1 MNKVNILK
9 AFLAYKGS
17 WGRSGVCTPDMLIHL
32 SLIEVLVLT
41 DIILTFEMFRK
52 NLAWDAFSFDEAFN
66 EIYNISEN
74 TYTLINKH
82 ETFFTNFCKSIDD
95 DVLNNKG
102 FKTNFKLN
110 YGGLDKY
117 IYANCI
123 IRSVCFVNNVS
134 DNASID
140 EVDNM
145 LHRNVVIS
153 NISDYSQVFYLLG
166 GDVKFK
172 ELCVKIM
179 MILGDQILSKKI
191 RFVVKKTDKDK
202 IKGDK
207 QLPNNNEHNIGGLIH
222 DNHEGLV
229 DNDKPNRGNDSST
242 GKKKLLNKGYEFKTD
257 MYIKFNI
264 IEPLPFSMRFVPL
277 YAQKPFIELKG

>member
-1 MNKVNILK
+1 MNKVNLHK

-17 WGRSGVCTPDMLIHL
+17 WGRSGVCTPDMLTHL
-32 SLIEVLVLT
+32 SLIEVLALT

-52 NLAWDAFSFDEAFN
+52 NLAWNAFSFDDAFS

-82 ETFFTNFCKSIDD
+82 EAFFTNFCNSIDS
-95 DVLNNKG
+95 DVLNNKD

-110 YGGLDKY
+110 YGSLDKY

-166 GDVKFK
+166 SDVKFK
-172 ELCVKIM
+172 ESCVKIM

-191 RFVVKKTDKDK
+191 RFVVKKIDKNK
-202 IKGDK
+202 IKGGK
-207 QLPNNNEHNIGGLIH
+207 QLPNNNEHNVGSLIH
-222 DNHEGLV
+222 DNHEILV
-229 DNDKPNRGNDSST
+229 DNDKPNKSNDSST
-242 GKKKLLNKGYEFKTD
+242 GKKRRLNKGYEFKTD

-277 YAQKPFIELKG
+277 YGQKPFIELKG

>member
-1 MNKVNILK
+1 MF
-9 AFLAYKGS
+9 A
-17 WGRSGVCTPDMLIHL
+17 HL
-32 SLIEVLVLT
+32 SLIEVLALT

-52 NLAWDAFSFDEAFN
+52 NLAWEAFNFDDAFSEV
-66 EIYNISEN
+66 YNISEN
-74 TYTLINKH
+74 IYTLINKH
-82 ETFFTNFCKSIDD
+82 EAFFTNFCNSIDN

-110 YGGLDKY
+110 YGALDKY

-134 DNASID
+134 DNANTD
-140 EVDNM
+140 EFDNM

-166 GDVKFK
+166 SDVKFK

-191 RFVVKKTDKDK
+191 KFVVKKVDKSK
-202 IKGDK
+202 IKDGK
-207 QLPNNNEHNIGGLIH
+207 QLSNNSEHNVDSLIC
-222 DNHEGLV
+222 DNHEALV
-229 DNDKPNRGNDSST
+229 DDDVQNKGSDYLT
-242 GKKKLLNKGYEFKTD
+242 GKKRRLSKGYEFKTD

-264 IEPLPFSMRFVPL
+264 IEPLPFSMRFIPL
-277 YAQKPFIELKG
+277 YGQKPFIELKC